1 MNIESYRPPADCRE
15 VWLRLANRF
24 PTTYNKPPTRV
35 CHMAREA
42 MVAVELATGGAPKAA
57 LAFRDWLSE
66 TDIETADFETAIR
79 LFEKHV
85 LRETP

>member
-24 PTTYNKPPTRV
+24 PHFYDKPPTRL
-35 CHMAREA
+35 CHEAREA
-42 MVAVELATGGAPKAA
+42 LVAVELATGGAPKAA
-57 LAFRDWLSE
+57 LAFRDWLAD
-66 TDIETADFETAIR
+66 TGIETPSFETAIR
-79 LFEKHV
+79 LFGKHV